1 MKRIIPALGLT
12 TALLAALLLG
22 GCAAEGES
30 TAASSESAA
39 PTAAPTATPV
49 ADPVPN
55 PLTGLADADYTN
67 RRPVAVTL
75 RTLDGAAPQWGLSG
89 ADVLVEGVSE
99 GTTAGMMALYANA
112 DSISKA
118 GPVGPGRDLFLQ
130 FALPLNAVPVHIDK
144 NVYASNLLNTL
155 SYQDLDGYH
164 IGKAAFAFDQDRQNA
179 GYREENC
186 WYTTGEMIRNGLSNY
201 GVSLDG
207 ANTPLFVFG
216 ERPTVEESARN
227 GTNLTITFS
236 PSDGEQLNYQPDTG
250 LYVKTNADGS
260 PTLDADNGQQVAFT
274 NVFVLYASSGIKD
287 DGYTRDYALTG
298 GTGLYLTGG
307 AWETIQWS
315 KEDATGPLQLTAAD
329 GQPLVVSPG
338 KSFIAVWGGY
348 YGQGLRLTAA
358 DGTEQTLPEKPALL
372 PSGISDEAAA
382 AAQAEFDAQQ
392 RLINA
397 KAAVEEAN
405 AQLPDAQTA
414 LEEAQAALDADPEN
428 QDLITKRD
436 EAQAALDALN
446 QTIADNQ
453 AILDAAA
460 AEQPAETPAPEAASS
475 DAASSDA
482 ASSDAASSDAA
493 SSSASS
499 AASNSQ

>member
-1 MKRIIPALGLT
+1 M
-12 TALLAALLLG
+12 
-22 GCAAEGES
+22 
-30 TAASSESAA
+30 
-39 PTAAPTATPV
+39 
-49 ADPVPN
+49 
-55 PLTGLADADYTN
+55 
-67 RRPVAVTL
+67 
-75 RTLDGAAPQWGLSG
+75 
-89 ADVLVEGVSE
+89 
-99 GTTAGMMALYANA
+99 
-112 DSISKA
+112 
-118 GPVGPGRDLFLQ
+118 
-130 FALPLNAVPVHIDK
+130 PVHIDK

-201 GVSLDG
+201 GTTLEG

-216 ERPTVEESARN
+216 ERPAVEEAARN
-227 GTNLTITFS
+227 GTSLTITFS
-236 PSDGEQLNYQPDTG
+236 ADDSEQLNYQPDTG

-298 GTGLYLTGG
+298 GTGIYLTGG
-307 AWETIQWS
+307 AWEPIQWS
-315 KEDATGPLQLTAAD
+315 KEDATGPLQLTTAD
-329 GQPLVVSPG
+329 GQTLIVSPG
-338 KSFIAVWGGY
+338 KSFIAIWGGY

-358 DGTEQTLPEKPALL
+358 DGTEQALPEKPALL
-372 PSGISDEAAA
+372 ESGISDEAAA
-382 AAQAEFDAQQ
+382 AAQAEFDAKQ
-392 RLINA
+392 RIINA
-397 KAAVEEAN
+397 QAAVDDAN

-428 QDLITKRD
+428 QDLIAKRD

-453 AILDAAA
+453 AILDEAGVTA
-460 AEQPAETPAPEAASS
+460 TPAPEESASS

-482 ASSDAASSDAA
+482 ASSAASD
-493 SSSASS
+493 
-499 AASNSQ
+499 SQ